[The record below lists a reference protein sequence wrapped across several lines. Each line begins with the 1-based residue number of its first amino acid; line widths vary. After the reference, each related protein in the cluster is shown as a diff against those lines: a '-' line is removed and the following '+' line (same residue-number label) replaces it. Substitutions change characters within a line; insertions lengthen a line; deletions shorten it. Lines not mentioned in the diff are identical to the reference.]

1 MNILA
6 FLTILFGTAAILLA
20 YALLAARNEAAGWR
34 VHAHIVTEQ
43 GMEIVAHCEALE
55 TRNEW
60 LASQWT
66 HCRDV
71 VALSM
76 AQSRYA
82 RSDRM
87 KMEVAEMREM
97 P

>member
-6 FLTILFGTAAILLA
+6 LLAIFFGTAAILLA

-34 VHAHIVTEQ
+34 IYARAITEQ

-66 HCRDV
+66 HCQDA